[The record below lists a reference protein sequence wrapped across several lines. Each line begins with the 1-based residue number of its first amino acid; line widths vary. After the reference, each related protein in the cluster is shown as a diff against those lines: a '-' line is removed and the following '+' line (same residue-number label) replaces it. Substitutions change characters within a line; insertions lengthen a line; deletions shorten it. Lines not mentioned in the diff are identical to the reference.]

1 MEQKACNAD
10 TCSTGRSSINLAS
23 LSLENKV
30 LIADFTNQGS
40 SKQAGKGR
48 ERRGS
53 GHPSGLRGDSLV
65 EPFGPE
71 GLGISKGFL
80 SVFDTAWMAK
90 RFKKGSEDPW
100 CYNLRTQCGRWQ

>member
-1 MEQKACNAD
+1 MDPVDNENNKALKQEDCNAD
-10 TCSTGRSSINLAS
+10 TCSTGHSSINPTS

-53 GHPSGLRGDSLV
+53 GPPSGLMRDSLV
-65 EPFGPE
+65 KPFRPE
-71 GLGISKGFL
+71 GLGIS
-80 SVFDTAWMAK
+80 
-90 RFKKGSEDPW
+90 
-100 CYNLRTQCGRWQ
+100 